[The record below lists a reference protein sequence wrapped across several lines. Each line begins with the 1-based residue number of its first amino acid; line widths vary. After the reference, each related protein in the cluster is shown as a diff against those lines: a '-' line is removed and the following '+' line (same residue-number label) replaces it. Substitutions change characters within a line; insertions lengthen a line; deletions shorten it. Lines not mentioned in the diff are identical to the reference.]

1 MHLTVLSGLA
11 FSDLADDLSAWMSF
25 FARPDPHQ
33 WPSMF
38 GRRSLGT

>member
-1 MHLTVLSGLA
+1 MHLTVLSRLA
-11 FSDLADDLSAWMSF
+11 FSGLADDLSACLSF

-38 GRRSLGT
+38 G